1 MCLSCFLVNV
11 FVFFHVLKLRSFNS
25 QFHSVL
31 SVVGYHSG
39 GQEIGKYCPLPEPIR
54 SQDSRIPPAHDER
67 NMKFQ
72 YRRYEY
78 LSCNTSV
85 EYPNLNNF
93 GSVPYD

>member
-1 MCLSCFLVNV
+1 MFL
-11 FVFFHVLKLRSFNS
+11 FFFHVLKLRSFNS

-85 EYPNLNNF
+85 EYPNNF